1 MLKLDPSLWR
11 RAQGVFDQVVDLPRS
26 EREAALLLACGSDD
40 DLRDMVDGLLAADD
54 RALPEPQPAVVVLG
68 KLVDPELLPGGR
80 IGSFEIEKLIGAGG
94 MGRVYLAH
102 RSDGRV
108 EQSVAIKTIRGAYGG
123 RDLLERF
130 ARERRILAKLDHPNV
145 ARFIDAGECPD
156 GSPYVAMEY
165 VAGTPILEYARKHK
179 LPLRARLQLFL
190 KVASAVDH
198 AHRQLV
204 VHRDLKPGNVMV
216 DARGEPKLL
225 DFGIAK
231 PLQQHQ
237 EHAHL
242 DGGTAPESRYFSLKH
257 AAPEQIDGEAD
268 SVSVDIYALGGLLYE
283 LLTGR
288 MPLQLDG
295 LSFNEARA
303 RIQQQMP
310 PPPSSV
316 VGADLPYARRE
327 LLGDLDRIV
336 LHALRKEPRLRY
348 ASAGALID
356 DVQRLL
362 DHRPI
367 SLRASHRWYLIARFL
382 RRHRVASA
390 MLAVLLS
397 VIIGAAGIYRY
408 QRDEALRESRRAEAV
423 SSILTEAFR
432 SADPSRNGGE
442 KLSARDVMRQARL
455 AVSRDQELDPSTRAQ
470 LLLTLSDVHSS
481 LGLDPDARVLAQA
494 ALDAAADAGQRWEAS
509 FRIAESE
516 FDSGDAATAKQRALE
531 LLQAPDLDP
540 GRRIR
545 LRLLQLD
552 IEGQLNQVDVTALAE
567 EVYSQARRQL
577 EAGDEL
583 INAAAL
589 AYATRLVGDPK
600 TAAQGVALIHERIG
614 QSDQG
619 AATPERWN
627 LLRLAARAERN
638 LGNPA
643 KSVEYAFRS
652 LRMAEQLYGTEHA
665 VYVIAQTAYAISLSN
680 ADRLPESRSEYAQ
693 ALERAERVYGH
704 DSVMVA
710 LLANNIGSVSMREP
724 TDLAKALKMTAM
736 AVDIGP
742 RVMPPDSRQMAYFWT
757 GRAAALLLGRDS
769 ADSEA
774 LNAAETA
781 SRIARASAEMSG
793 PLLAEAE
800 LLAAVAQSRLGQ
812 REQAKARVMA
822 VGPAFHEIDTDAPA
836 LRLARVQQLLPGDQ
850 K

>member
-1 MLKLDPSLWR
+1 MLKLDPSLWQ
-11 RAQGVFDQVVDLPRS
+11 RAQGVFDQVVDLPRA

-54 RALPEPQPAVVVLG
+54 RALPEPQPAVVALG
-68 KLVDPELLPGGR
+68 KLVDPELLSGSR

-130 ARERRILAKLDHPNV
+130 GRERRILAKLDHPNV

-156 GSPYVAMEY
+156 GSPYVAMEF
-165 VAGTPILEYARKHK
+165 VSGTPILDYARKHK

-216 DARGEPKLL
+216 DSHGEPKLL

-231 PLQQHQ
+231 PLQQQQ
-237 EHAHL
+237 EQAHL
-242 DGGTAPESRYFSLKH
+242 DGGTAPEARYFSLKH

-288 MPLQLDG
+288 MPLDLDG

-303 RIQQQMP
+303 RIQKQMP
-310 PPPSSV
+310 APPSSV

-348 ASAGALID
+348 ASAAALIED
-356 DVQRLL
+356 INRLL
-362 DHRPI
+362 EHRPI

-408 QRDEALRESRRAEAV
+408 QRDEAIRESNRAEMV

-442 KLSARDVMRQARL
+442 KLTARDVMRQARL
-455 AVSRDQELDPSTRAQ
+455 AVSRHEELDPSTRAQ
-470 LLLTLSDVHSS
+470 LLLTLSHVHSS
-481 LGLDPDARVLAQA
+481 LGLDADARELASL
-494 ALDAAADAGQRWEAS
+494 ALAAAVDLPQQLTAA
-509 FRIAESE
+509 FRMAEVE
-516 FDSGDAATAKQRALE
+516 FDQGEAMAAKTRLTRLINWPQALSARWQ
-531 LLQAPDLDP
+531 L
-540 GRRIR
+540 R
-545 LRLLQLD
+545 LRLLGLN
-552 IEGQLNQVDVTALAE
+552 IESQLNQVDVLPIAE
-567 EVYSQARRQL
+567 SLHQDAMTLLGPEDTITQSLSLSYGRLLLDRDV
-577 EAGDEL
+577 
-583 INAAAL
+583 
-589 AYATRLVGDPK
+589 TRD
-600 TAAQGVALIHERIG
+600 R
-614 QSDQG
+614 G
-619 AATPERWN
+619 AAFVRGLLARDSTDPLSVER
-627 LLRLAARAERN
+627 LDILRLAAMTERQMGQADAALDYSRRVVDLAE
-638 LGNPA
+638 
-643 KSVEYAFRS
+643 K
-652 LRMAEQLYGTEHA
+652 LYGSEHRM
-665 VYVIAQTAYAISLSN
+665 YVIAESALASALRKAGNLAEARPLYASAVS
-680 ADRLPESRSEYAQ
+680 
-693 ALERAERVYGH
+693 RAERVDGR
-704 DSVMVA
+704 DSA
-710 LLANNIGSVSMREP
+710 LLAILAHNAAAAAMEEP
-724 TDLAKALKMTAM
+724 FDVPQALAMTAL
-736 AVDIGP
+736 AVDLGP
-742 RVMPPDSRQMAYFWT
+742 RTMPADSRQMGFFWSARAT
-757 GRAAALLLGRDS
+757 ALLLADQAAAALEAATRADQIFAKSAEISAAFITEAQLLAATAEARLGRLD
-769 ADSEA
+769 DLHHRMNA
-774 LNAAETA
+774 LGAARAELPLNELA
-781 SRIARASAEMSG
+781 QKLASAE
-793 PLLAEAE
+793 PLIGEM
-800 LLAAVAQSRLGQ
+800 
-812 REQAKARVMA
+812 K
-822 VGPAFHEIDTDAPA
+822 
-836 LRLARVQQLLPGDQ
+836 
-850 K
+850 